1 MNLNKLF
8 DKIPYGT
15 FANFIPAYYW
25 GMGAGVV
32 VAIVAASYFLLLS
45 PNIDEMARLE
55 KKVEETEKTLD
66 LYLTEGAKRESLT
79 KEVAALSGT
88 LVEKKRQL
96 PLANEISSL
105 IYKIADIG
113 EFLGLDIVAFKLAPA
128 TKRDFYKSIPVSVT
142 IAGTYYQTAGFF
154 DSLQNLLRVVKV
166 EKFEMNMKPAFRI
179 IVNEEGEKEQ
189 EQFKILQTEITVN
202 TFAYIDGSELIN
214 DSKLVDK
221 KK

>member
-15 FANFIPAYYW
+15 FANFIPAHYW

-45 PNIDEMARLE
+45 PNIDEMAQLE
-55 KKVEETEKTLD
+55 KKVEETEKKLD
-66 LYLTEGAKRESLT
+66 LYVTEGAKRESLT

-96 PLANEISSL
+96 PLANEIPSL

-113 EFLGLDIVAFKLAPA
+113 EFLGLDIVSFKLAPS
-128 TKRDFYKSIPVSVT
+128 KKKDFYKSIPVSVT
-142 IAGTYYQTAGFF
+142 IAGSYYQTAGFF

-166 EKFEMNMKPAFRI
+166 ENFEMNMKPGFRT
-179 IVNEEGEKEQ
+179 IVNEEGKKEQ
-189 EQFKILQTEITVN
+189 EQFEILQTEITVN
-202 TFAYIDGSELIN
+202 TFAYIDGSELI
-214 DSKLVDK
+214 DK